1 MVRLADGF
9 ATCRR
14 RDFMKLLNLTKVY
27 FQEVYSRVILVV
39 GQLGWVDLD
48 LGVPRPG

>member
-27 FQEVYSRVILVV
+27 FQEIYRVILVV
-39 GQLGWVDLD
+39 GQLGLVDLD